1 MKPHLYTGKYR
12 GAVCYGCN
20 VGLGAIE
27 ARPNLIRQFDRYIKE
42 RP

>member
-1 MKPHLYTGKYR
+1 MKPHLYINL
-12 GAVCYGCN
+12 CYGCN